1 MHSTIANS
9 NPIQWP
15 MLPSSLKQTT
25 VLASSLL
32 SFLSFQFLSSSVLGA
47 RRRVVASFDRS
58 LSSSAFIATTTINTS
73 SLPRFCQ
80 ITSAVDSPRFSIRKP
95 HDLSPSQPR
104 LRTKSVKMQVEDNIS
119 SKDEMI
125 TILGFGSLLSQK
137 SSQVTFP
144 ALRNFR
150 LGRVRD
156 HRRVFAH
163 PASIFFRRGIANLA
177 TLEMSSLSVE
187 YAEGHSFLCAVFE
200 VPNEGL
206 SAIISDGSQTGNW
219 IPSQAFLEREE
230 EFEIVMV
237 PYEEVE
243 SVDDIG
249 PSDDIA
255 AVVSEKGTI
264 TDGSEGVDYDR
275 DGDSDE
281 DGNGDETIPSIKT
294 SSKSGIICRR
304 STDEAYLSQ
313 WGKDHFQK
321 QYLDYGVKTIWGW
334 DENSGLRPCPVYLRH
349 CVLASWNSDNVGCE
363 WSSVDDENG
372 GMCYNSFLDE
382 TFLVDRKTTVRE
394 YLKQFREIMTL
405 EPPEELKERYGG

>member
-1 MHSTIANS
+1 LLAFSLFSTVHLCFHICLYLCFTKNRVTWTKKS
-9 NPIQWP
+9 N
-15 MLPSSLKQTT
+15 K
-25 VLASSLL
+25 LA
-32 SFLSFQFLSSSVLGA
+32 
-47 RRRVVASFDRS
+47 D
-58 LSSSAFIATTTINTS
+58 
-73 SLPRFCQ
+73 
-80 ITSAVDSPRFSIRKP
+80 
-95 HDLSPSQPR
+95 
-104 LRTKSVKMQVEDNIS
+104 
-119 SKDEMI
+119 
-125 TILGFGSLLSQK
+125 
-137 SSQVTFP
+137 
-144 ALRNFR
+144 
-150 LGRVRD
+150 
-156 HRRVFAH
+156 
-163 PASIFFRRGIANLA
+163 
-177 TLEMSSLSVE
+177 SVE

-275 DGDSDE
+275 DGDNDE